1 MLTQPMDILQQFP
14 IRKSKEQKQLFRDAI
29 QTYTAQVGYPCKI
42 EKGTRGTSNVVIGD
56 PEMAKYLVTAHYDTP
71 ASIGLPNI
79 ITPLN
84 LVFYL
89 IWQILIIGILFAIAL
104 AVGFTVSHFTNNA
117 NIAYL
122 AAYCVYMGILLLL
135 IFGPA
140 NKNNANDNTSGIVTV
155 LEIARS
161 LPQPQRNLVCFVLF
175 DQEEKG
181 LIGSSLYRKTHKAA
195 TEHQLVLNLDCVG
208 DGDEIVIFPTKKA
221 KKDDKTMEFLDSI
234 CGCYGEKSI
243 SLHKKGFYVY
253 PSDQRNF
260 PKGVGIAAFKRSK
273 LLGLYCDKIHTKKDT
288 NLDQTNVN
296 ILRAAL
302 TTLITNQ

>member
-29 QTYTAQVGYPCKI
+29 QTYTAQIGYPCKI

-56 PEMAKYLVTAHYDTP
+56 PEKAKYLITAHYDTP

-84 LVFYL
+84 FAFYL
-89 IWQILIIGILFAIAL
+89 FWQMLIVAVLFALAL
-104 AVGFTVSHFTNNA
+104 AVGYGVLHVTNNGD
-117 NIAYL
+117 IAYL
-122 AAYCVYMGILLLL
+122 AAYLVYMGILLLL

-161 LPQPQRNLVCFVLF
+161 LPQAQRNLVCFVLF
-175 DQEEKG
+175 DLEEKG
-181 LIGSSLYRKTHKAA
+181 LIGSSLYRKAHKAA
-195 TEHQLVLNLDCVG
+195 IENQLVLNLDCVG
-208 DGDEIVIFPTKKA
+208 DGDEIVLFPTKKV
-221 KKDDKTMEFLDSI
+221 KKDEKTMHFLDSI
-234 CGCYGEKSI
+234 SGVYGNKSI
-243 SLHKKGFYVY
+243 ALHKKGFYVY

-302 TTLITNQ
+302 TTLITKQ